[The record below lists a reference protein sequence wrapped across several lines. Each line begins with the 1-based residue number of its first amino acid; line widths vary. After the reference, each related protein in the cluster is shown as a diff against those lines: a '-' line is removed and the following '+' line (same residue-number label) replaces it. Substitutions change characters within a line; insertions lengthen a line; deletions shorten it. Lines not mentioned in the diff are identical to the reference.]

1 MPTLHDHYQILG
13 LSPGATLDQVKQ
25 AYLKLA
31 RQWHPDRFVED
42 PQQQQVAEEKFKAI
56 SHAYDQIR
64 SVLASPAYSPRVQN
78 QIKDDPDA
86 LYQEATR
93 CVEDNDLQLAI
104 EALTQ
109 AIRLRPDYLKA
120 YQYRAFLN
128 EQLGYIH
135 RAASDFKKVQ
145 ELKGSAPQSRASG
158 STAASQP
165 AQPDPA
171 PPSITH
177 WQQVRV
183 LRGHSQAITRVI
195 YSPDGKMLVSGS
207 QDKTIKLWPL
217 DGGRIRYT
225 LPGYEGPVH
234 DLSLRRE
241 GQTVIAACGDKVLRW
256 WDLSSRKMHRLGRMG
271 AHSGPIL
278 TVAFSP
284 DGEKVISAGVDRTVK
299 LWQFSTGKVLTTV
312 EGYSEP
318 LSLIAVSPTG
328 TTFITN
334 GEGKTARIRSIQTG
348 QSLRW
353 LSLDSPLRVATF
365 SPDGQ
370 QIATATTTRLILW
383 QVNSAQP
390 IHDLSGET
398 RPISALAFSPRGD
411 LLAASCG
418 SQIKL
423 WQVETGEP
431 LPCLSEGHER
441 ITSLAWHPN
450 GEELLGGRGDGS
462 IQVWHPQG

>member
-1 MPTLHDHYQILG
+1 MPTLHEYYQILG
-13 LSPGATLDQVKQ
+13 LSPGASLDQVKQ

-31 RQWHPDRFVED
+31 RQWHPDRFVENL
-42 PQQQQVAEEKFKAI
+42 QQQQIAEEKFKAI
-56 SHAYDQIR
+56 SHAYDQLR
-64 SVLASPAYSPRVQN
+64 SILESPAYSSQVRS
-78 QIKDDPDA
+78 QIKEDPDA

-93 CVEDNDLQLAI
+93 CVEENDLQLAI

-128 EQLGYIH
+128 EQLGYVH

-145 ELKGSAPQSRASG
+145 ELKGSTPPSG
-158 STAASQP
+158 SSRSTTAS
-165 AQPDPA
+165 
-171 PPSITH
+171 PSITH

-183 LRGHSQAITRVI
+183 LRGHSQAITRII
-195 YSPDGKMLVSGS
+195 YSSDGKMLVSGS

-234 DLSLRRE
+234 DLSLRRD
-241 GQTVIAACGDKVLRW
+241 GQAVIAACGDKVLRW

-284 DGEKVISAGVDRTVK
+284 DGEKVISAGVDKTVK
-299 LWQFSTGKVLTTV
+299 LWQFSTGKVMTTL

-318 LSLIAVSPTG
+318 ISLIAVSPTG

-334 GEGKTARIRSIQTG
+334 GEGKLARIRSMQG
-348 QSLRW
+348 GHSLRW
-353 LSLDSPLRVATF
+353 LSLDSPLKAAAF

-370 QIATATTTRLILW
+370 QIATATATKLILW

-390 IHDLSGET
+390 IHDLGQQIK
-398 RPISALAFSPRGD
+398 PISALAFSPRGD
-411 LLAASCG
+411 LLAASDG
-418 SQIKL
+418 DQIKL
-423 WQVETGEP
+423 WQVETGDP
-431 LPCLSEGHER
+431 LPSLSEGHEQ

-462 IQVWHPQG
+462 IQVWHPQE